1 HVVVTQIQTFLLDDP
16 ACAGVGPHVEA
27 EQHRIGR
34 QRQVGIAFG
43 DTTDAAAN
51 DAHLHFIVT
60 QAAERALQGF
70 QRTADIGFEDDIER
84 LLLFLPHA
92 LEDVFQLAGVGTGEL
107 DLAELALTEQGHFTG
122 LLLVAQHAELV
133 TGLGRTVQ
141 AENLHRNRRSGF
153 LDGVAVLVE
162 HRADATVG
170 GTNQSHIA
178 LTQRTVLYQYGCY
191 RTAALVETRLN
202 HYTAARRRRR
212 GRELKQFRL
221 QQYRFEQFVD
231 TGPHLRRHRHE
242 RRITAPFLGNHIKC
256 AEAVLDVVRVGLR
269 LVDLVHRNHDR
280 HASGFR
286 MLDGFLGLRHHAIV
300 GRDHQNHDIGRLG
313 TTGTHGGERRVARG
327 IEEGDHPALGFYVV
341 GTDSLGNPPRLA
353 HGDLGATDVV
363 EQRGL
368 AVVDVPHHG
377 HDRRAGN
384 GVAFEPQVF
393 GQLLFQGVVADQLD
407 LVAQL
412 FGDQLGSFLI
422 QHLVDG
428 YRRTHLEHELDD
440 FRRLDRHLLRQ
451 IGNRDGFADR
461 HFAHDGAGGALEAMG
476 VALLQLGLATTATAM
491 TFIFFTRARGASER
505 RLRLERR
512 PMLSLLAITTLVVIV
527 ARFLGAT
534 RFFLLTLLDRSGRH
548 FGLYRSRRCGNRR
561 NHRRPCTG
569 LGFGLRL
576 ATGLFLGALTR
587 FFLGLQTSRF
597 LSGALLFQLAL
608 LLGLDLL
615 GTA

>member
-1 HVVVTQIQTFLLDDP
+1 VASLDVVVALHADTALHAGTHLGNVILEAAKRFQLAFEDDHVVTQHADRTVAVHHALKDHAARDRTEFRRAEHVAHFGDTQNVLANIAAEHAGQGFLDVLDDVVDHVVVTQIQTFLLDDP

-141 AENLHRNRRSGF
+141 AENLHGDRRSGF

-221 QQYRFEQFVD
+221 QQYRFQQLVD
-231 TGPHLRRHRHE
+231 TGTHLRRNRYE
-242 RRITAPFLGNHIKC
+242 RRIAAPVFGDHIQRGQ
-256 AEAVLDVVRVGLR
+256 AVLDVVGVGLGF
-269 LVDLVHRNHDR
+269 VDLVHRNHDR

-286 MLDGFLGLRHHAIV
+286 MLHGFLGLRHHAIV
-300 GRDHQNHDIGRLG
+300 GRDHQDHDIGRL
-313 TTGTHGGERRVARG
+313 
-327 IEEGDHPALGFYVV
+327 
-341 GTDSLGNPPRLA
+341 
-353 HGDLGATDVV
+353 
-363 EQRGL
+363 
-368 AVVDVPHHG
+368 
-377 HDRRAGN
+377 DRK
-384 GVAFEPQVF
+384 
-393 GQLLFQGVVADQLD
+393 
-407 LVAQL
+407 
-412 FGDQLGSFLI
+412 S
-422 QHLVDG
+422 
-428 YRRTHLEHELDD
+428 
-440 FRRLDRHLLRQ
+440 
-451 IGNRDGFADR
+451 
-461 HFAHDGAGGALEAMG
+461 
-476 VALLQLGLATTATAM
+476 
-491 TFIFFTRARGASER
+491 
-505 RLRLERR
+505 
-512 PMLSLLAITTLVVIV
+512 
-527 ARFLGAT
+527 
-534 RFFLLTLLDRSGRH
+534 
-548 FGLYRSRRCGNRR
+548 
-561 NHRRPCTG
+561 
-569 LGFGLRL
+569 
-576 ATGLFLGALTR
+576 
-587 FFLGLQTSRF
+587 
-597 LSGALLFQLAL
+597 
-608 LLGLDLL
+608 
-615 GTA
+615 

>member
-1 HVVVTQIQTFLLDDP
+1 
-16 ACAGVGPHVEA
+16 
-27 EQHRIGR
+27 
-34 QRQVGIAFG
+34 
-43 DTTDAAAN
+43 
-51 DAHLHFIVT
+51 
-60 QAAERALQGF
+60 
-70 QRTADIGFEDDIER
+70 
-84 LLLFLPHA
+84 
-92 LEDVFQLAGVGTGEL
+92 
-107 DLAELALTEQGHFTG
+107 
-122 LLLVAQHAELV
+122 
-133 TGLGRTVQ
+133 
-141 AENLHRNRRSGF
+141 
-153 LDGVAVLVE
+153 
-162 HRADATVG
+162 
-170 GTNQSHIA
+170 
-178 LTQRTVLYQYGCY
+178 
-191 RTAALVETRLN
+191 
-202 HYTAARRRRR
+202 
-212 GRELKQFRL
+212 
-221 QQYRFEQFVD
+221 
-231 TGPHLRRHRHE
+231 
-242 RRITAPFLGNHIKC
+242 
-256 AEAVLDVVRVGLR
+256 
-269 LVDLVHRNHDR
+269 
-280 HASGFR
+280 

-341 GTDSLGNPPRLA
+341 GTDMLGNPPRLA

-440 FRRLDRHLLRQ
+440 FGRLDRHLLRQ

-476 VALLQLGLATTATAM
+476 VALFQLGLATTATAM
-491 TFIFFTRARGASER
+491 TFILFARARGASER

-527 ARFLGAT
+527 ACLVGAT
-534 RFFLLTLLDRSGRH
+534 RFFLLALLDRSGRH
-548 FGLYRSRRCGNRR
+548 FGLYRCRRCGNRR

-615 GTA
+615 GTALDEGLLLAHFHTDGLATRHFQLRGGLALQGDLARLIGLGAVAALQMRQQRLLFVIGHYLLGAGVRQSCLTHLLQQSLDRCVDHLGQFFHRDLRHAFLSSGR